1 MRKLIRSPLTWMVTA
16 ELVVVAFLVVFA
28 WHVVTSA
35 SRPVVVSPA
44 IELPGGSADDSP
56 ALPEF
61 PGVGPALR
69 GPIPGLNLNSTFW
82 RARLAELNRDQV
94 VLAQLEW
101 RLVHGAMDAM
111 KRYVETVVLPAVR
124 RAEHAEGNSI
134 PFIERWN
141 SSPFMG
147 KYPAT
152 PGDGA
157 PEGPV
162 A

>member
-28 WHVVTSA
+28 WSVITNA

-44 IELPGGSADDSP
+44 IELPGGSADDSS

-61 PGVGPALR
+61 PGAGPALR
-69 GPIPGLNLNSTFW
+69 GPIPGLNLNSAFW
-82 RARLAELNRDQV
+82 RARLAGLNREQV

-124 RAEHAEGNSI
+124 RAEHAEGSSF
-134 PFIERWN
+134 PLMGRWRE
-141 SSPFMG
+141 
-147 KYPAT
+147 
-152 PGDGA
+152 A

>member
-1 MRKLIRSPLTWMVTA
+1 MRKLIRSPLTWLVAA
-16 ELVVVAFLVVFA
+16 ELIVVAVLVVFA
-28 WHVVTSA
+28 WSVVA
-35 SRPVVVSPA
+35 NVSRPVAVSPS
-44 IELPGGSADDSP
+44 IELPGGAADDSS
-56 ALPEF
+56 ALPDF

-69 GPIPGLNLNSTFW
+69 GPVPGLNLNSTFW

-124 RAEHAEGNSI
+124 RAEHAEGNS
-134 PFIERWN
+134 
-141 SSPFMG
+141 SPFVG
-147 KYPAT
+147 GWREAPA
-152 PGDGA
+152 GR
-157 PEGPV
+157 V

>member
-82 RARLAELNRDQV
+82 RARLAGLNREQV

-111 KRYVETVVLPAVR
+111 QRYVETVVLPAVR
-124 RAEHAEGNSI
+124 RAEHG
-134 PFIERWN
+134 
-141 SSPFMG
+141 G
-147 KYPAT
+147 GLPAL
-152 PGDGA
+152 A
-157 PEGPV
+157 
-162 A
+162 

>member
-1 MRKLIRSPLTWMVTA
+1 MRKLIRSPLTWLVAA
-16 ELVVVAFLVVFA
+16 ELIVVAVLVVFA
-28 WHVVTSA
+28 WSLVANV
-35 SRPVVVSPA
+35 SRPVMVSPS
-44 IELPGGSADDSP
+44 IELPGGAADDTS
-56 ALPEF
+56 ALPDF

-69 GPIPGLNLNSTFW
+69 GPIPGLNLNRTFW

-124 RAEHAEGNSI
+124 RAEHAEGN
-134 PFIERWN
+134 P
-141 SSPFMG
+141 SPFVG
-147 KYPAT
+147 RWRE
-152 PGDGA
+152 A
-157 PEGPV
+157 PEGRV